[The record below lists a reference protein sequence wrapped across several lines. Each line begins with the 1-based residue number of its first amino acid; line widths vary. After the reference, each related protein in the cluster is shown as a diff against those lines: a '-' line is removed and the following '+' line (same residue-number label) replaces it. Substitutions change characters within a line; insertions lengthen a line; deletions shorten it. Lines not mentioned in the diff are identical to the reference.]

1 MSPEG
6 APIKAADVKALRDET
21 GAGMMDCK
29 RALTD
34 SAGDLA
40 RAKELLR
47 TWGLADNQKRSGRT
61 ASEGLVS
68 AYIHE
73 VGGLPARVGVL
84 IELDCETDFVA
95 KTPEFKELARNLAMQ
110 VAASEPRWIRRE
122 DVPEDFIEAERKI
135 ALNSDAVKNKPENV
149 VGKIV
154 DGRVTA
160 VLAGKGGV
168 LLMQPY
174 IKDAAGKQKVE
185 DLVGDVAATMKEN
198 IVVRRFSR
206 FKVGEADADGGPAPE
221 SDAGGE

>member
-1 MSPEG
+1 MSGPAEG
-6 APIKAADVKALRDET
+6 AVAVKATDVKALRDET

-29 RALTD
+29 RALTE

-73 VGGLPARVGVL
+73 VGGLPPKVGVL

-95 KTPEFKELARNLAMQ
+95 KTPEFRELARNLAMQ
-110 VAASEPRWIRRE
+110 VAASEPKWIRRE
-122 DVPEDFIEAERKI
+122 DVPGDVIEAERTI
-135 ALNSDAVKNKPENV
+135 ARNSDAVKNKPEAV
-149 VGKIV
+149 VEKIIE
-154 DGRVTA
+154 GRVNA

-174 IKDAAGKQKVE
+174 IKDASGKQKVE
-185 DLVGDVAATMKEN
+185 DLVGEVAATMKEN

-206 FKVGEADADGGPAPE
+206 FKVGETDEPGPE

>member
-1 MSPEG
+1 
-6 APIKAADVKALRDET
+6 
-21 GAGMMDCK
+21 MMDCK
-29 RALTD
+29 RALTE

-73 VGGLPARVGVL
+73 VGGLPPKVGVL

-95 KTPEFKELARNLAMQ
+95 KTPEFRELARNLAMQ
-110 VAASEPRWIRRE
+110 VAASEPKWVRRE
-122 DVPEDFIEAERKI
+122 DVPVDFIEAERAI
-135 ALNSDAVKNKPENV
+135 ARNSDAVKNKPEQV
-149 VGKIV
+149 VDKIV
-154 DGRVTA
+154 DGRVKA
-160 VLAGKGGV
+160 VLEGKGGV

-174 IKDAAGKQKVE
+174 IKDSTGKQKVE
-185 DLVGDVAATMKEN
+185 DLVGEVAATMKEN

-206 FKVGEADADGGPAPE
+206 FKVGEADEAGPDPG
-221 SDAGGE
+221 AGGE